1 MKKLKNSWGSYQ
13 DKNMNV
19 TIHTDKIAK
28 ALAKNWGDIPK
39 YLSDRRAVEIHCLAK
54 GYLRLQK
61 MLSEVKNEP

>member
-1 MKKLKNSWGSYQ
+1 
-13 DKNMNV
+13 MNV
-19 TIHTDKIAK
+19 TIHTDKVAK

-39 YLSDRRAVEIHCLAK
+39 HLSDRRALEIHCLAK